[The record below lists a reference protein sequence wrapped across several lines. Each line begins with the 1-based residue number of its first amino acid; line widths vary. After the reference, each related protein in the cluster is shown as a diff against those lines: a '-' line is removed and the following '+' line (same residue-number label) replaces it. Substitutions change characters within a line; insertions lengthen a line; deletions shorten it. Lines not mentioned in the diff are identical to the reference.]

1 MESKKGIAMITQ
13 KQIRAWIPPALETFR
28 KYYPLPEDPP
38 YHIINEYPDNPRSIM
53 FTTPENEI
61 FIVRSQVDYSK
72 SSPGKY
78 RQLFNHHYWHELG
91 HVVSKINSP
100 KMSAIFWSEYLGA
113 EITPSD
119 VGIMMALMKIAR
131 ISSGHYKE
139 DNYVDVVNYL
149 LFAAELNEAAASEN
163 V

>member
-1 MESKKGIAMITQ
+1 MN
-13 KQIRAWIPPALETFR
+13 
-28 KYYPLPEDPP
+28 D
-38 YHIINEYPDNPRSIM
+38 SIM
-53 FTTPENEI
+53 MEVKEQLGGVNIRPSIREEILRKANEI
-61 FIVRSQVDYSK
+61 AKGNRAGMYGQPERNFQTI
-72 SSPGKY
+72 
-78 RQLFNHHYWHELG
+78 
-91 HVVSKINSP
+91 
-100 KMSAIFWSEYLGA
+100 AIFWSEYLGA